1 MLKVR
6 LLYGDPVLR
15 GAVRGTDTE
24 RAIACLVAAASQAGT
39 KREVLGV
46 VELQRGETDMAQT
59 AYSQFGAEVR
69 CSSKVPEM
77 FATPAPAAQAAQPA
91 PAMRSRLGLC
101 AVVIAI
107 AALLLGGWSWLYVR
121 QYEDTDDLQIDGNM
135 SAVSPHSQ
143 RAVTELHIAD

>member
-1 MLKVR
+1 
-6 LLYGDPVLR
+6 
-15 GAVRGTDTE
+15 
-24 RAIACLVAAASQAGT
+24 
-39 KREVLGV
+39 
-46 VELQRGETDMAQT
+46 MAQT

-121 QYEDTDDLQIDGNM
+121 QYEDTDDLQIDGN
-135 SAVSPHSQ
+135 SAVSPRTQ
-143 RAVTELHIAD
+143 GTVTAAHIADEPLH